1 MYQERNP
8 TYIFTEGSTI
18 LLTIGLK
25 IRTQEHQQLTIVLD
39 RFDLVPTPSAHHIHI
54 DAFIIQQLLGI
65 RVLKYNYSIL
75 KGKDTR

>member
-39 RFDLVPTPSAHHIHI
+39 RFDLPTPSAHHIHI